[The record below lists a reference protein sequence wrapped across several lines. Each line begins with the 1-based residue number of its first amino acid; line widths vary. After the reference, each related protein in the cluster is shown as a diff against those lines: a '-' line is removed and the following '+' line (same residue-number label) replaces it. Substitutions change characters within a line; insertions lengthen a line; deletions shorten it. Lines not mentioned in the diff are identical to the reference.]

1 MIVLF
6 GSIIFLILL
15 LLMKE
20 VYPPLHAL
28 FTVILFFILFQYV
41 FREQL
46 LPLFQILFTMTVSV
60 PYGRSILFS
69 AVLLLMGRLVNVLLV
84 EQEYEAIAE
93 VVQLAVRLT
102 LITFW
107 LMQLTPAFKELQTLL
122 ERLQ

>member
-6 GSIIFLILL
+6 GSIIFLLLL

-20 VYPPLHAL
+20 VYRPLHAL
-28 FTVILFFILFQYV
+28 LTVIFFFILFQYV
-41 FREQL
+41 LREQL
-46 LPLFQILFTMTVSV
+46 MPLFKTLFSITGSV
-60 PYGRSILFS
+60 PYGRSLLFT
-69 AVLLLMGRLVNVLLV
+69 AVLLLIGQLIVALLV

-93 VVQLAVRLT
+93 VVRLAVRLT
-102 LITFW
+102 LLTFW

>member
-6 GSIIFLILL
+6 GSIIFLLLL

-20 VYPPLHAL
+20 AYRPLHAL
-28 FTVILFFILFQYV
+28 LTVILFFILFQYV
-41 FREQL
+41 LREQL
-46 LPLFQILFTMTVSV
+46 LPLFKTLFSITANV
-60 PYGRSILFS
+60 PYGRSLLFS
-69 AVLLLMGRLVNVLLV
+69 AVLLIIGQLLVALLV

-93 VVQLAVRLT
+93 VVRLAVRLT

>member
-6 GSIIFLILL
+6 GSIIFLLL
-15 LLMKE
+15 LLLIKE
-20 VYPPLHAL
+20 VYHPLHAL
-28 FTVILFFILFQYV
+28 LTVILFFILFQYV

-46 LPLFQILFTMTVSV
+46 LPLFQILFSITASV
-60 PYGRSILFS
+60 PYGRSLLFS
-69 AVLLLMGRLVNVLLV
+69 AVLLLVGRLVTTLLV

-93 VVQLAVRLT
+93 IVQLAVRLT
-102 LITFW
+102 LVTFW

>member
-6 GSIIFLILL
+6 GSIIFLLLL

-20 VYPPLHAL
+20 AYRPLHAL
-28 FTVILFFILFQYV
+28 LTVILFFILFQYV
-41 FREQL
+41 LREQL
-46 LPLFQILFTMTVSV
+46 LPLFKTLFSITANV
-60 PYGRSILFS
+60 PYGRSLLFS
-69 AVLLLMGRLVNVLLV
+69 AVLLIIGQLLVTLLV

-93 VVQLAVRLT
+93 VVRLAVRLT

>member
-6 GSIIFLILL
+6 GSIIFLLLL

-20 VYPPLHAL
+20 VYRPLHAL
-28 FTVILFFILFQYV
+28 LTVIFFFILFQYV
-41 FREQL
+41 LREQL
-46 LPLFQILFTMTVSV
+46 LPLFKTLFSIAGSV
-60 PYGRSILFS
+60 PYGRSLLFS
-69 AVLLLMGRLVNVLLV
+69 AVLLLIGQLIVALLV

-93 VVQLAVRLT
+93 VVRLAVRLT
-102 LITFW
+102 LLTFW

>member
-6 GSIIFLILL
+6 GSIIFLLLL

-20 VYPPLHAL
+20 AYRPLHAL
-28 FTVILFFILFQYV
+28 LTVILFFILFQYV
-41 FREQL
+41 LREQL
-46 LPLFQILFTMTVSV
+46 LPLFKTLFSITANV
-60 PYGRSILFS
+60 PYGRSLLFS
-69 AVLLLMGRLVNVLLV
+69 AVLLIIGQLLVALLV

-93 VVQLAVRLT
+93 IVRLAVRLT